1 MAKRTPRSEAEDTST
16 ATPPARPVGSG
27 SDSDDQPKNRART
40 RDSRREDADTFAAS
54 PVSRDQPVADIPT
67 DSAAQGNDQPS
78 EEEIRR
84 RAYELYLE
92 RGGGHGMHFEDWV
105 RAEEELRNRNR

>member
-16 ATPPARPVGSG
+16 ATAPARPARSANDTDEQ
-27 SDSDDQPKNRART
+27 SKNRTRT
-40 RDSRREDADTFAAS
+40 RGTRRDESDTFAANPES
-54 PVSRDQPVADIPT
+54 GDQPMADIPP
-67 DSAAQGNDQPS
+67 DAAAEPNDQPS
-78 EEEIRR
+78 EDEIRR